1 MPSFT
6 VFFSTAT
13 VAGAIE
19 IAVGG
24 PEAAAEG
31 ATEDTSET
39 TALGTA
45 GEASAADGPACNA
58 GFAFNASNAGFAS
71 KGAFV

>member
-24 PEAAAEG
+24 PEAAAEAG
-31 ATEDTSET
+31 SSDT
-39 TALGTA
+39 TALGTT
-45 GEASAADGPACNA
+45 GEAAAAEGP
-58 GFAFNASNAGFAS
+58 ASNAGFAS